1 MLCSPLPSQS
11 PPGSAFLQR
20 AERCSWLL
28 PQVAAR
34 MVSCFTT
41 WRRMDSVR
49 QAKMKEQL
57 ELIVAEKGISDNT
70 FEIASKSL
78 E

>member
-1 MLCSPLPSQS
+1 MPLVLN
-11 PPGSAFLQR
+11 GFDAVR
-20 AERCSWLL
+20 
-28 PQVAAR
+28 QVAAR

-41 WRRMDSVR
+41 WKRLDARR

-57 ELIVAEKGISDNT
+57 ELIVKEEGISDNT